1 MQTANIMLDI
11 GGDNG
16 NQVPKYGV
24 TAAEIAVLIAIH
36 GEAAVHDIEP
46 IGTVERSNRD
56 ELTRLRE
63 VYGRAKDGEDHSHV
77 DILFPGAAA
86 RVFENIDEL
95 NLPPEFF
102 KPTARASAPAA
113 ADPLD
118 HDGDGKKGGS
128 KKGDESTRSRG
139 KAKKAD
145 APASDETIAAEGIP
159 PGDDPE
165 ADDKSDGVEDMP
177 DNEGESLFK

>member
-16 NQVPKYGV
+16 NQVPKKGV

-46 IGTVERSNRD
+46 AGDIVRRNRD
-56 ELTRLRE
+56 ELSRLRE
-63 VYGRAKDGEDHSHV
+63 KYGRAKDGEDHSHV

-86 RVFENIDEL
+86 RVFETIEEL
-95 NLPPEFF
+95 NLPEAFF
-102 KPTARASAPAA
+102 KPTARAVFTQTSEPVAEVPVPATNE
-113 ADPLD
+113 D
-118 HDGDGKKGGS
+118 
-128 KKGDESTRSRG
+128 
-139 KAKKAD
+139 
-145 APASDETIAAEGIP
+145 EGIP

-165 ADDKSDGVEDMP
+165 ADDVSDGVEDMP
-177 DNEGESLFK
+177 DTEEADSLFK